1 MFVCLEHYSQ
11 QIKFM
16 IFVLLSVIFDITCE
30 GTYDDTNM
38 TQIERTQSTKD
49 TYFTSEKS
57 IFTETQ

>member
-1 MFVCLEHYSQ
+1 
-11 QIKFM
+11 M

-30 GTYDDTNM
+30 GTYDDTKT